1 LSAEARAMGRGRNRR
16 GSGRNLISVDLG
28 ASLNLVGLLVRYL
41 SLSSLVGVA
50 VALGYGES
58 PLPFVVAGIAAA
70 VGGWLLERLTS
81 GKERVGI
88 REGFFVVAFTWVLA
102 AWFFALP
109 YMVADEPQLA
119 SPLDAYFEAMSGMTT
134 TGASVLTDVEELS
147 RSILMWRQFSQWIG
161 GMGIIVL
168 ALAVLPRL
176 RVGGRQ
182 LLESELP
189 GPEVEKLT
197 ASIRTVARR
206 LWVLYVGLTAA
217 LVLAL
222 AAVGWAGAD
231 PLMNFYEAVAH
242 AFTTMP
248 TGGFGTKAR
257 SLEGFAPATQWI
269 LAVFMII
276 AGANFAL
283 LYRAFRRL
291 ANPFRDEE
299 FRLYLAILLLASAA
313 LVAKLIG
320 RGIYEGEEAVRHAV
334 FQVSSMMTTTGY
346 ASADFNEWPIFAVM
360 VLVGLMFIGGSAGS
374 TAGAIKVVRVLML
387 GRILRRD
394 FDQTVHRE
402 AIVPLRLNGAVVEER
417 TVRAIGAFVLLYL
430 VVFLLGLLGL
440 VISEAVNSARVDLG
454 WAEAI
459 SATATTLGNVGP
471 GLGFLGPMGSF
482 ATFADSSKAILVVLM
497 WMGRLELLPVL
508 LLLTRSYWRR

>member
-1 LSAEARAMGRGRNRR
+1 
-16 GSGRNLISVDLG
+16 
-28 ASLNLVGLLVRYL
+28 
-41 SLSSLVGVA
+41 
-50 VALGYGES
+50 
-58 PLPFVVAGIAAA
+58 
-70 VGGWLLERLTS
+70 
-81 GKERVGI
+81 
-88 REGFFVVAFTWVLA
+88 
-102 AWFFALP
+102 
-109 YMVADEPQLA
+109 
-119 SPLDAYFEAMSGMTT
+119 MSGMTT

-182 LLESELP
+182 LMESELP

-206 LWVLYVGLTAA
+206 LWLLYLGLTVA

-222 AAVGWAGAD
+222 ASVGWAGAD
-231 PLMNFYEAVAH
+231 PLMDFYEAVAH

-248 TGGFGTKAR
+248 TGGFGTRAT

-269 LAVFMII
+269 LAAFMIV

-291 ANPFRDEE
+291 GNPFRDEE
-299 FRLYLAILLLASAA
+299 FRLYLAILVLASAA

-334 FQVSSMMTTTGY
+334 FQVSSMMTTTGF
-346 ASADFNEWPIFAVM
+346 ASADFNEWPIFAAM
-360 VLVGLMFIGGSAGS
+360 ILVALMFVGGSAGS
-374 TAGAIKVVRVLML
+374 TAGAIKVVRILIL

-394 FDQTVHRE
+394 LDQTVHRE
-402 AIVPLRLNGAVVEER
+402 AIVPIRMNGTVIEER

-430 VVFLLGLLGL
+430 VVFLLGLLAL
-440 VISEAVNSARVDLG
+440 VISEAVNSARLDLG
-454 WAEAI
+454 GAEAI

-471 GLGFLGPMGSF
+471 GLGFLGPFGSF